1 MLAPISSSRWG
12 FSTAAHLLNR
22 AGFGGTPA
30 EIDALARLSPS
41 EAADRILQPPSKEE
55 SDPLPPPA
63 WARPDPDR
71 PRKLKEFREA
81 TPEVRRELAKARQ
94 KQERAQFL
102 ELQSWWLRRMTQ
114 GNPAQA
120 HREKL
125 TLFWHGHFATSFQKV
140 RDTYLMWRQN
150 DLFRRLG
157 GGDWIKL
164 LGEVTRDPAMLIW
177 LDQAQSKPE
186 HPNENF
192 ARELME
198 LFTLGEGHYSEAD
211 VLAAARAMTGL
222 TLDRLKQ
229 EPVFRAR
236 LHDRTPTT
244 LFGTTDSHGVDDV
257 LRLIVARPQSS
268 KFITGRLWKF
278 FAGTELSPELASDL
292 AAEFER
298 SGRAF
303 TPFLRT
309 MFLSEAFHA
318 PEVVRHQIKSP
329 VQLLV
334 MACRQLERDL
344 PPAPAT
350 FTAMRMLGQELFN
363 PPNVKGWEGGV
374 AWINTNTLLTRHNLA
389 LFLTTGENPL
399 PILAR
404 NGKAP
409 VKPQAQSQAQGRPAR
424 AQRRPSTTPVDPQRL
439 FADSEFQSADTLLNA
454 VERRVLNAPFNPR
467 DRAALKNHLKPDAL
481 RDNAALVDLLR
492 LALCTA
498 EYQLV

>member
-12 FSTAAHLLNR
+12 FSAAAHLLNR

-30 EIDALARLSPS
+30 EIDSLARLSAS
-41 EAADRILQPPSKEE
+41 EAVDRILTPPPKEDP
-55 SDPLPPPA
+55 DPLPPPD

-71 PRKLKEFREA
+71 PQKLKEFREA
-81 TPEVRRELAKARQ
+81 TPEVRRELTKARQ
-94 KQERAQFL
+94 KLERAQIL
-102 ELQSWWLRRMTQ
+102 ELQSWWIRRMTQ
-114 GNPAQA
+114 GNPAHA

-140 RDTYLMWRQN
+140 RDAYLMWRQN

-157 GGDWIKL
+157 GGDWTTL

-198 LFTLGEGHYSEAD
+198 LFTLGEGNYSESD
-211 VLAAARAMTGL
+211 VLAAARALTGL

-229 EPVFRAR
+229 EPVYRAR
-236 LHDRTPTT
+236 LHDNSPTT
-244 LFGTTDSHGVDDV
+244 LFGDTGRHGVDDV
-257 LRLIVARPQSS
+257 LRLIVARPQASM
-268 KFITGRLWKF
+268 FITARLWKF
-278 FAGTELSPELASDL
+278 FAGTEPSPELASEL

-298 SGRAF
+298 CGRAF

-309 MFLSEAFHA
+309 LFLSEAFHA
-318 PEVVRHQIKSP
+318 PDVVRHQIKSP

-334 MACRQLERDL
+334 MACRQLEREL

-350 FTAMRMLGQELFN
+350 FTVLRMLGQELFN

-399 PILAR
+399 PVLAR
-404 NGKAP
+404 NGNAKAAA
-409 VKPQAQSQAQGRPAR
+409 KTQPQARAAR
-424 AQRRPSTTPVDPQRL
+424 MQRRTSTTPVNPQRL
-439 FADSEFQSADTLLNA
+439 FAESEFQSADTLLNA
-454 VERRVLNAPFNPR
+454 AERRLLNSPFNPR
-467 DRAALKNHLKPDAL
+467 DRAALKSHLKSDDL
-481 RDNAALVDLLR
+481 RDTASLLELLR

-498 EYQLV
+498 EYQLA